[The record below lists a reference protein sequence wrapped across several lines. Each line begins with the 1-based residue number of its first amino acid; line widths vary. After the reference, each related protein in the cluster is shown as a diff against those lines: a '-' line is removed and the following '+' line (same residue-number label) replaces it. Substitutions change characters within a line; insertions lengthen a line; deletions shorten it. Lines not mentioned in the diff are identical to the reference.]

1 LQSGPLQ
8 AGHGWCN
15 AGRMRL
21 GLLRHARRTSAGLPH
36 AWWLH
41 ALLLPTGLL
50 TALLLNT
57 WLRTVWRLRA
67 RQRRAAGLTG
77 QRLA

>member
-8 AGHGWCN
+8 AGHGWRN
-15 AGRMRL
+15 TGRM
-21 GLLRHARRTSAGLPH
+21 GLLRHARLGCCRRTSALPLNIRLLN
-36 AWWLH
+36 AW
-41 ALLLPTGLL
+41 
-50 TALLLNT
+50 LLNT
-57 WLRTVWRLRA
+57 RLRTAWRRRA